1 MSNLEQFEVLPKKP
15 SWRESGINIESLDRA
30 SPRPT
35 SIPESRAKKGA
46 AVGETVYGPH
56 QKSCN
61 QRDPAKA
68 SPMNPMEKGTCQGAL
83 SAYRNI
89 GT

>member
-1 MSNLEQFEVLPKKP
+1 MKSCPRRLLGERV
-15 SWRESGINIESLDRA
+15 A
-30 SPRPT
+30 STLRVWTEHPPLT

-46 AVGETVYGPH
+46 AVRETVYGPH

-61 QRDPAKA
+61 QSDPAKA
-68 SPMNPMEKGTCQGAL
+68 SPMNPTEKGTCQGTLA
-83 SAYRNI
+83 AYRNI